1 MISEVVIIRESASSL
16 FRPRRFASPQAVGFF
31 CFLFERVM
39 PHTPWQAREFSATVQ
54 LNEFRATANLLQP
67 HDGLS
72 NVVVAGHALS
82 AARLLGIVASS
93 TAATAG
99 VSPTENYL
107 RGADLIVAYEK
118 LDQGSIRVDCLWRAT
133 EPAADDRFLAA
144 VDLVISVRAQ
154 TLDSQPE
161 LSVASAMPA
170 SDVLRLQGPAGWKP
184 QGLTV
189 GTPAAIVPDGGT
201 GCLLFRLPG
210 ADVSYAEMVHPAD
223 FQYDELARDEPRGD
237 VARLSHRLFQTR
249 LEKGVILRGRVR
261 GIFLRRADDAEIAAQ
276 CYAAFAGADP
286 PLGA

>member
-1 MISEVVIIRESASSL
+1 M
-16 FRPRRFASPQAVGFF
+16 
-31 CFLFERVM
+31 
-39 PHTPWQAREFSATVQ
+39 
-54 LNEFRATANLLQP
+54 
-67 HDGLS
+67 
-72 NVVVAGHALS
+72 AGHALS

-223 FQYDELARDEPRGD
+223 FQYDELCVMSHAATWRDFPTGCFRRVWKRESSFAAACGASSCGGPMTRRLPPSVMRPLPARN
-237 VARLSHRLFQTR
+237 
-249 LEKGVILRGRVR
+249 
-261 GIFLRRADDAEIAAQ
+261 
-276 CYAAFAGADP
+276 P
-286 PLGA
+286 PLGAWRSSTAALGCAGTARSFATLRMTKVAVHSRGRLCYKGFP